1 MNTLLR
7 DKKKGGNPMRKLP
20 PQRSSVKSLM
30 NVREVALMNVIR
42 IIQLILGDVE
52 SFSLREANDRACQ
65 LT

>member
-20 PQRSSVKSLM
+20 PHECKRSSIKSLI
-30 NVREVALMNVIR
+30 NVIR
-42 IIQLILGDVE
+42 IIQLTLGHVE
-52 SFSLREANDRACQ
+52 SFSLREANEEPRACQ